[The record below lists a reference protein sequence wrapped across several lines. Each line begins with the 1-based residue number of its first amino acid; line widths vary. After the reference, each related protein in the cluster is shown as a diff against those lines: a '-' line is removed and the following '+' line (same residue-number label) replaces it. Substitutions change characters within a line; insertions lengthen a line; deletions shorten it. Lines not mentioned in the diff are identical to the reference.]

1 MGLSYIEKINCIKI
15 QSNGSFL
22 LMSEILSHLQ
32 KVSIKNFKNVNI
44 AYFTQKIFNDTD
56 ALVLFLITTPL
67 GVMINFSIICYVSFI
82 FIKINYFLVIIF
94 LLLGLVYLLVFIKFK
109 KIISIKK
116 YASLEANNKYYSSIS
131 RPMHHLK
138 FIRTHFIYNM
148 YKDKIKYSFNNYLTK
163 NISYNKTSTI
173 FLNFGSFINL
183 LTQLSIYLV
192 LGIMV
197 VNDEISIGNI
207 TLLSS
212 YLALLMSSIT
222 YFTNLCKYYQEVQ
235 VYYKRIMEIF
245 NMSQQQFGCHKAK
258 NIKQIQVDIKE
269 FKHDKSLILNNIRF
283 EMSKGQ
289 VYSIV
294 GKNGT
299 GKSTLVDIILGLY
312 PEEFTG
318 KIIYDGINI
327 INHDIVSLRKNMIGI
342 SEQMSPLMNSTIRN
356 NIMMNNNYDNNSL
369 TELCKEMGL
378 SDLLSRSELGMET
391 IINESNM
398 NLSGGEKQKI
408 SLIRTFIKN
417 PQYIILD
424 EPTASLDMQSKQN
437 LINYIN
443 KIRCTKIIM
452 IITHDKDLIEISD
465 KIIEM

>member
-1 MGLSYIEKINCIKI
+1 
-15 QSNGSFL
+15 
-22 LMSEILSHLQ
+22 
-32 KVSIKNFKNVNI
+32 
-44 AYFTQKIFNDTD
+44 
-56 ALVLFLITTPL
+56 
-67 GVMINFSIICYVSFI
+67 
-82 FIKINYFLVIIF
+82 
-94 LLLGLVYLLVFIKFK
+94 
-109 KIISIKK
+109 
-116 YASLEANNKYYSSIS
+116 
-131 RPMHHLK
+131 
-138 FIRTHFIYNM
+138 
-148 YKDKIKYSFNNYLTK
+148 
-163 NISYNKTSTI
+163 
-173 FLNFGSFINL
+173 
-183 LTQLSIYLV
+183 
-192 LGIMV
+192 MV

-356 NIMMNNNYDNNSL
+356 NIMIM
-369 TELCKEMGL
+369 
-378 SDLLSRSELGMET
+378 RS
-391 IINESNM
+391 
-398 NLSGGEKQKI
+398 
-408 SLIRTFIKN
+408 
-417 PQYIILD
+417 
-424 EPTASLDMQSKQN
+424 
-437 LINYIN
+437 
-443 KIRCTKIIM
+443 
-452 IITHDKDLIEISD
+452 
-465 KIIEM
+465 